1 MSDEAKQA
9 REALAPWLQVHES
22 TTMAGPMGALARY
35 IESGE
40 VPAPSSCPPMRLSE
54 HTRTV
59 RARWRL
65 ESVALRASLSGNPE
79 VKAAGLELAQRVVKG
94 DPIGS

>member
-1 MSDEAKQA
+1 
-9 REALAPWLQVHES
+9 
-22 TTMAGPMGALARY
+22 
-35 IESGE
+35 
-40 VPAPSSCPPMRLSE
+40 MRLSE